1 MYHEDYNSEATEK
14 LDGDSTQEDDD
25 YDGTFDR
32 ADESDEE
39 MWGETEYGN
48 MEWQH
53 RQGYFNA
60 LSDDLDL
67 EGGPAKDVESKGENG
82 AKNKLQPINKKQL

>member
-25 YDGTFDR
+25 YNGTFDR

-48 MEWQH
+48 MEW
-53 RQGYFNA
+53 
-60 LSDDLDL
+60 
-67 EGGPAKDVESKGENG
+67 
-82 AKNKLQPINKKQL
+82 